1 MNLEAIKKKVTAF
14 WYYNKVAVC
23 IGIVVALVG
32 IDMLVT
38 SRQIV
43 NPDFSAALI
52 SLDSYSAEE
61 LEELENAIAAS
72 ASDVNGD
79 GRIKVELRYYPVNVS
94 GEEDLSYDY
103 IAVSKLE
110 ADLAGRVSGLFLVS
124 DPEGFQRS
132 SHMFAYLD
140 GSMPDEEAA
149 DLENMVLPIRQI
161 SALDGAGHDNL
172 YLGIRL
178 DHPQAADY
186 RALLDGMTVK

>member
-1 MNLEAIKKKVTAF
+1 MNKEAIKKRLTAF
-14 WYYNKVAVC
+14 WYYNKVYVC
-23 IGIVVALVG
+23 IGIVIALIG

-38 SRQIV
+38 SRQIIK
-43 NPDFSAALI
+43 PDFSAALI

-61 LEELENAIAAS
+61 LDALENAIAAR
-72 ASDVNGD
+72 APDVNGD

-124 DPEGFQRS
+124 DPEGFQQN

-140 GSMPDEEAA
+140 GSMPDEDAV
-149 DLENMVLPIRQI
+149 DLENMVLSIRQV

-178 DHPQAADY
+178 DHPQVADY
-186 RALLDGMTVK
+186 RALLDGMTAK